1 MPWRYWSSGL
11 VGSRKAPGSVISK
24 GIGRQ
29 TYTHLYILE
38 MMENLTAKV
47 ATSCYS
53 IAQFS
58 QKGVQVDKK
67 VHLTVPGGAAPGG
80 AEHAGPGSAESRR
93 RRKSRAGLRTR
104 SFAAH
109 LVVSIAR
116 KRRRQG

>member
-67 VHLTVPGGAAPGG
+67 VHLTAFTGFFSPILFFHFDDADASDVS
-80 AEHAGPGSAESRR
+80 AGNTVGFGERWAGSEPSRE
-93 RRKSRAGLRTR
+93 L
-104 SFAAH
+104 
-109 LVVSIAR
+109 
-116 KRRRQG
+116 